1 MGKHTVHAPI
11 LGEHVSGQ
19 SNKPLSRP
27 PHSLTS
33 QQVLEELRSDATTG
47 LAPDE
52 IPRLLEEMGPNELEQ
67 KRGVQPIKIFL
78 EQIFNAMTLVRLPQY
93 NLLFQIS

>member
-1 MGKHTVHAPI
+1 MGKHAVHAPI

-52 IPRLLEEMGPNELEQ
+52 IARRLEEMGPNELEQ
-67 KRGVQPIKIFL
+67 KRGVQPVKIFL
-78 EQIFNAMTLVRLPQY
+78 EQIFNAMTLVRLPQ
-93 NLLFQIS
+93 